1 MRLFCNQGKSS
12 QLAEQD
18 LFITGLP
25 CFKETNN
32 LSSFMKQRIESSRQ
46 RRKDL
51 CLALLQ
57 VNKGV
62 THESSGV
69 MRESG
74 QQIMWRRIFYSK
86 PFPRA

>member
-32 LSSFMKQRIESSRQ
+32 SILIHETKNRKFKAKEERSVFGLVTGKQGS
-46 RRKDL
+46 
-51 CLALLQ
+51 
-57 VNKGV
+57 
-62 THESSGV
+62 H
-69 MRESG
+69 
-74 QQIMWRRIFYSK
+74 
-86 PFPRA
+86 P